1 MFHNLALQSSDL
13 EKIHEYVEN
22 ARIAGEQIEKI
33 ISFTREYE
41 NFGIYGTGWL
51 AIQPIVESACEEV
64 ECPGIT
70 FYNEIPQTLEI
81 LTDPIIRKVFTTLL
95 ENSIRHG
102 EQVTQIRVRADR
114 SNGDCIIVYEDD
126 GIGIVGED
134 KEMIFEHGY
143 GKHTG
148 IGLFLAREILSI
160 TGLSIREC
168 GTYQH
173 GVRFEI
179 TVPTEKWRYGED
191 T

>member
-1 MFHNLALQSSDL
+1 MEIALL
-13 EKIHEYVEN
+13 CMKM
-22 ARIAGEQIEKI
+22 
-33 ISFTREYE
+33 
-41 NFGIYGTGWL
+41 
-51 AIQPIVESACEEV
+51 
-64 ECPGIT
+64 
-70 FYNEIPQTLEI
+70 
-81 LTDPIIRKVFTTLL
+81 TDWHCR
-95 ENSIRHG
+95 
-102 EQVTQIRVRADR
+102 
-114 SNGDCIIVYEDD
+114 
-126 GIGIVGED
+126 ED

-179 TVPTEKWRYGED
+179 TVPTGKWRYGED